1 MYTKKLIYD
10 YIIGND
16 IDNLEELESDNN
28 FLFEVLKTSH
38 NISYYSYLDIS
49 YRRSYD
55 VIKYMY
61 GYIDDSLN
69 KGVFI

>member
-28 FLFEVLKTSH
+28 FLF
-38 NISYYSYLDIS
+38 
-49 YRRSYD
+49 
-55 VIKYMY
+55 
-61 GYIDDSLN
+61 
-69 KGVFI
+69 